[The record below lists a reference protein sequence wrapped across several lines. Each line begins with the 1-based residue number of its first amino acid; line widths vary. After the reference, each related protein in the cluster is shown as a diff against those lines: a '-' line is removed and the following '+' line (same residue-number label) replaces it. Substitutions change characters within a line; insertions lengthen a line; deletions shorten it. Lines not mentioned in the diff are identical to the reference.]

1 APAEGGFEL
10 PVRRGDLEST
20 ARAHGGRGRGH
31 PVEVFLGGDIDVRLR
46 VGARFQ
52 FSDLGRQRG
61 DLGLEFGD
69 LALLRRLRRSCETGG
84 AERGGERCGE
94 DRMAHEGFLGY
105 AMSGAEATPTDGIFR
120 IVAKPATSTAFPSD
134 AGENGAAA

>member
-1 APAEGGFEL
+1 G
-10 PVRRGDLEST
+10 
-20 ARAHGGRGRGH
+20 
-31 PVEVFLGGDIDVRLR
+31 RLR

-69 LALLRRLRRSCETGG
+69 LALLRRLRRSGETGG

-105 AMSGAEATPTDGIFR
+105 AMGGAEATPADWHLPDCRRTGDVDGVPVGR
-120 IVAKPATSTAFPSD
+120 GREWGGCMTVR
-134 AGENGAAA
+134 